1 MASQAKP
8 IFLKGDPILV
18 QNARLQSRG
27 KKLWP
32 EILCFVAVL
41 LVGNLI
47 QGMALAAPQMIAM
60 FSSDAFH
67 QMEQY
72 LQQSMEAGTFQMDT
86 YLRLATEAAST
97 SMPQW
102 FTVLTLFSTFLPA
115 AVVILYCRKL
125 EKRSFSTMGLTR
137 RTALPEYLIGLGV
150 GLLLFVIVLGLNFL
164 TGGIRFGGV
173 VFRASALPLLLLT
186 FLGYLIQGASE
197 EILCRGYFC
206 VSVSRWM
213 PLWVGVL
220 VNSIAFS
227 LMHLLNSGITPLA
240 LLNLFLFG
248 VFMSLYMIRCGNLWG
263 ACAIHSM
270 WNFAQGNLF
279 GLQVSGIPSKNS
291 VFAIIQTADH
301 ALWNG
306 GSFGPEGGLCVT
318 AVLAVGILL
327 LLLCRNRDRGQKALP
342 VPEKLVY
349 PAK

>member
-164 TGGIRFGGV
+164 TGSIRFGGV

-248 VFMSLYMIRCGNLWG
+248 VFMEFCTGQPLRAASQRYPVQKQCFRHHTNRRPCSLERRFVRPGGRTLRDCRSGCG
-263 ACAIHSM
+263 HS
-270 WNFAQGNLF
+270 AA
-279 GLQVSGIPSKNS
+279 P
-291 VFAIIQTADH
+291 
-301 ALWNG
+301 
-306 GSFGPEGGLCVT
+306 
-318 AVLAVGILL
+318 
-327 LLLCRNRDRGQKALP
+327 ALP
-342 VPEKLVY
+342 ES
-349 PAK
+349 

>member
-18 QNARLQSRG
+18 RNARLQSRG

-164 TGGIRFGGV
+164 TGSIRFSGV

-197 EILCRGYFC
+197 EILCR
-206 VSVSRWM
+206 
-213 PLWVGVL
+213 
-220 VNSIAFS
+220 
-227 LMHLLNSGITPLA
+227 
-240 LLNLFLFG
+240 
-248 VFMSLYMIRCGNLWG
+248 
-263 ACAIHSM
+263 
-270 WNFAQGNLF
+270 
-279 GLQVSGIPSKNS
+279 
-291 VFAIIQTADH
+291 
-301 ALWNG
+301 
-306 GSFGPEGGLCVT
+306 
-318 AVLAVGILL
+318 
-327 LLLCRNRDRGQKALP
+327 
-342 VPEKLVY
+342 
-349 PAK
+349 